1 MVKSSRSVL
10 SVSIISALAFVGS
23 PGYAAEKDA
32 KETGVGTLETIVVTA
47 QKRAQTTIDV
57 PQSVTVVSGET
68 LEQLHA
74 ASFSDYLKLVP
85 GLQLVQTTPGGGTLV
100 LRGINTGGVAS
111 TVGVYLDETPFGSSS
126 GLVNA
131 AILAGDFDTFD
142 VARVEVLRGPQGS
155 LYGASALG
163 GVLKFVTN
171 LPETDKVVVRARA
184 GAASTEGGHISYLT
198 NVLLNTPISDTLAFR
213 VSGSNRKYGGFID
226 SIGTGGSDQQKD
238 INDSRNYGGRA
249 SLLFAPNKDFSV
261 RLSAMLQNFKANAPS
276 VVESDPDTLA
286 TLYGSPTLSQFVP
299 THQDVSYRVYNGTA
313 NWGLGFA
320 NLTSSTSYSTQK
332 QTIQRDLTV
341 NLSPLIAAVFK
352 TPNELYLGQN
362 TDSKKFTQEVR
373 LTSSQPGFIDWLV
386 GGYYTKE
393 DGLIRQQFIAVAPN
407 TLTPITTLPLLALV
421 NLSSKY
427 KEIAAFGNATAHM
440 NDRVDVDVG
449 GRYSRNNQDAVQ
461 AGDGALAGGK
471 TENKANST
479 ENVFTYSVAP
489 KYKFGKD
496 AAIYARVAKGFRP
509 GGPNVLPPNA
519 PAGTPATYQSDT
531 VLSYEVGAKTQSRDG
546 VFAFDVAA
554 FHIDWKDIQLL
565 AVVNGFGVN
574 TNGVSATSDGVEFSA
589 TLRPVRGL
597 SVAVNGAYSNARLE
611 GSTSPLVGGVK
622 GDKLPFS
629 PKYSLGVNSD
639 YRWRVGDTTG
649 AYVGGSVRHLSEQS
663 GAFDAT
669 FRTANGRQRL
679 LPSYNVVDLRAGLE
693 FTKFTIEAYAK
704 NVNNSDGKTS
714 TSGVKANGFNIYPN
728 GAIATGIIT
737 PRTIGLTLTLEY

>member
-10 SVSIISALAFVGS
+10 SMSIMSALAFAGS
-23 PGYAAEKDA
+23 PGYAAEK
-32 KETGVGTLETIVVTA
+32 ETPVGTMETIIVTS
-47 QKRAQTTIDV
+47 QKREQTTIDV
-57 PQSVTVVSGET
+57 PQSITVVSGET
-68 LEQLHA
+68 LEQQHA
-74 ASFSDYLKLVP
+74 VSFSDYLKLVP
-85 GLQLVQTTPGGGTLV
+85 GLQLVQSTPGAGRLV

-111 TVGVYLDETPFGSSS
+111 TVAVYLDETPFGSSS
-126 GLVNA
+126 GLVNGA
-131 AILAGDFDTFD
+131 VLAGDFDTFD

-171 LPETDKVVVRARA
+171 APETGRFLVRARA
-184 GAASTEGGHISYLT
+184 GAASTDGGRISSLT

-213 VSGSNRKYGGFID
+213 VSGSYRKYGGFID
-226 SIGTGGSDQQKD
+226 SIGTSGSDQQND

-249 SLLFAPNKDFSV
+249 SLLFAPNKDFSI
-261 RLSAMLQNFKANAPS
+261 RLSAMLQNFETNAPGI
-276 VVESDPDTLA
+276 VESDPNTLA
-286 TLYGSPTLSQFVP
+286 TLYGRPTLSQFVP
-299 THQDVSYRVYNGTA
+299 PQRDVNYRVYNGTA

-332 QTIQRDLTV
+332 QTIRDDLTV
-341 NLSPLIAAVFK
+341 NLSPLIASVFK

-393 DGLIRQQFIAVAPN
+393 DGLILQKFIAVAPN
-407 TLTPITTLPLLALV
+407 TLTPITTLPLLALA

-427 KEIAAFGNATAHM
+427 KENAAFGNATVHM

-461 AGDGALAGGK
+461 ASDGALAGGK
-471 TENKANST
+471 TENKATST

-489 KYKFGKD
+489 KLKFGKE

-509 GGPNVLPPNA
+509 GGPNVLPPSA
-519 PAGTPATYQSDT
+519 PAGTPATYKSDT
-531 VLSYEVGAKTQSRDG
+531 VLSYEIGAKTQTRDG

-597 SVAVNGAYSNARLE
+597 SIGVNGAYSNARLE

-639 YRWRVGDTTG
+639 YRWKVGDTTS
-649 AYVGGSVRHLSEQS
+649 AYVGGSLRHLSEQS

-679 LPSYNVVDLRAGLE
+679 LPSYNVLDIRAGLE
-693 FTKFTIEAYAK
+693 FTKFSIEAYAK
-704 NVNNSDGKTS
+704 NLNNSDGKTS

-728 GAIATGIIT
+728 GAITTGVIT
-737 PRTIGLTLTLEY
+737 PRTIGLTLTVEF

>member
-10 SVSIISALAFVGS
+10 SMSIMSALAFAGS
-23 PGYAAEKDA
+23 PGYAAEKEA
-32 KETGVGTLETIVVTA
+32 GVETIERITVTA
-47 QKRAQTTIDV
+47 QKREQTTIDV
-57 PQSVTVVSGET
+57 PLSITVVSGET
-68 LEQLHA
+68 LEQQHA

-85 GLQLVQTTPGGGTLV
+85 GLQLVQSTPGAGRLV

-111 TVGVYLDETPFGSSS
+111 TVGVYLDDTPFGSSS
-126 GLVNA
+126 GLVNGGV
-131 AILAGDFDTFD
+131 LAGDFDTFD
-142 VARVEVLRGPQGS
+142 VSRVEVLRGPQGS
-155 LYGASALG
+155 LYGASAMG

-171 LPETDKVVVRARA
+171 APEMDKVLVRARA
-184 GAASTEGGHISYLT
+184 GTASTEGGHVSYLT

-213 VSGSNRKYGGFID
+213 ISGSYRKYGGFID

-249 SLLFAPNKDFSV
+249 SLLFAPNKEFSI
-261 RLSAMLQNFKANAPS
+261 RLSAMLQEFKTSAPS
-276 VVESDPDTLA
+276 IVESDADTLA
-286 TLYGSPTLSQFVP
+286 TLYGHPTLSQFVP
-299 THQDVSYRVYNGTA
+299 PQRDVNYRVYNGTA
-313 NWGLGFA
+313 NWGLNFA

-332 QTIQRDLTV
+332 QTIRDDATV
-341 NLSPLIAAVFK
+341 NLSPLIAAVFR

-362 TDSKKFTQEVR
+362 TNLKKLTQEVR
-373 LTSSQPGFIDWLV
+373 LTSSQPGFVDWLV
-386 GGYYTKE
+386 GGYYNHE
-393 DGLIRQQFIAVAPN
+393 DGLIRQEFIAVTPN
-407 TLTPITTLPLLALV
+407 TLTPITALPLLAQV
-421 NLSSKY
+421 NLTSKY
-427 KEIAAFGNATAHM
+427 KEIAGFGNATLHM
-440 NDRVDVDVG
+440 SDSVDVDVG
-449 GRYSRNNQDAVQ
+449 GRYSRNNQNAVQ

-519 PAGTPATYQSDT
+519 PAGTPATYQSDS

-546 VFAFDVAA
+546 VFAIDVAA

-574 TNGVSATSDGVEFSA
+574 TNGVSATSDGVEFTA
-589 TLRPVRGL
+589 TLRPFRGL
-597 SVAVNGAYSNARLE
+597 SVAFNGAYSNARLE

-629 PKYSLGVNSD
+629 PKFSLGLNSD

-669 FRTANGRQRL
+669 FRTANGRQRR
-679 LPSYNVVDLRAGLE
+679 LPSYNVLDLRAGLE
-693 FTKFTIEAYAK
+693 FSKFSIEAYAK
-704 NVNNSDGKTS
+704 NLNNSNGKTS
-714 TSGVKANGFNIYPN
+714 NTSVKANGFNLYPN

-737 PRTIGLTLTLEY
+737 PRTIGLTLTVEY

>member
-1 MVKSSRSVL
+1 MMKSSRSVL
-10 SVSIISALAFVGS
+10 SMSVMWALGLAGS
-23 PGYAAEKDA
+23 PGYAAEKEKSA
-32 KETGVGTLETIVVTA
+32 ETLETIIVTA
-47 QKRAQTTIDV
+47 QKREQTTIDV
-57 PQSVTVVSGET
+57 PQSITVVSGET
-68 LEQLHA
+68 LEQQHA

-85 GLQLVQTTPGGGTLV
+85 GLQLVQSAPGAGRLV

-111 TVGVYLDETPFGSSS
+111 TVAVYLDETPFGSSS
-126 GLVNA
+126 GLVNGA
-131 AILAGDFDTFD
+131 VLAGDFDTFD
-142 VARVEVLRGPQGS
+142 VSRVEVLRGPQGS

-171 LPETDKVVVRARA
+171 APETDRFVARART
-184 GAASTEGGHISYLT
+184 GAALTYGGHTSYLT
-198 NVLLNTPISDTLAFR
+198 NVLLNTPISDTVAFR
-213 VSGSNRKYGGFID
+213 LSGAYRKYGGFID
-226 SIGTGGSDQQKD
+226 SIGTSGSDQQKD

-249 SLLFAPNKDFSV
+249 SLLFAPNKEFSI
-261 RLSAMLQNFKANAPS
+261 RLSAMLQNFETNAPGI
-276 VVESDPDTLA
+276 VESDPNTLA
-286 TLYGSPTLSQFVP
+286 TLYGRPTLSQFVP
-299 THQDVSYRVYNGTA
+299 PQRDVKYRVYNGTA

-332 QTIQRDLTV
+332 QTIRDDLTV

-352 TPNELYLGQN
+352 TPNELFLGQN

-393 DGLIRQQFIAVAPN
+393 DGLILQQFIAVAPN
-407 TLTPITTLPLLALV
+407 TLTPITTLPLLALA

-427 KEIAAFGNATAHM
+427 KEIAAFGNATVHM
-440 NDRVDVDVG
+440 SERVDIDVG

-461 AGDGALAGGK
+461 ASDGALAGGK
-471 TENKANST
+471 TENKATST

-489 KYKFGKD
+489 KYKFGKE

-519 PAGTPATYQSDT
+519 PAGTPATYKSDT

-546 VFAFDVAA
+546 VLAFDVAA

-597 SVAVNGAYSNARLE
+597 SIALNGAYSNARLE

-629 PKYSLGVNSD
+629 PKYSLGFNSD
-639 YRWRVGDTTG
+639 YRWRIGDTTG
-649 AYVGGSVRHLSEQS
+649 AYVGGSLRHLSEQS

-679 LPSYNVVDLRAGLE
+679 LPSYNVLDLRAGLE
-693 FTKFTIEAYAK
+693 FTKFSIEAYAK
-704 NVNNSDGKTS
+704 NVNNSNGKTS

-737 PRTIGLTLTLEY
+737 PRTIGLTLTVEY

>member
-10 SVSIISALAFVGS
+10 SMSIMSALAFAGS
-23 PGYAAEKDA
+23 PGYAAEK
-32 KETGVGTLETIVVTA
+32 ETPVGTMETIIVTS
-47 QKRAQTTIDV
+47 QKREQTTIDV
-57 PQSVTVVSGET
+57 PQSITVVSGET
-68 LEQLHA
+68 LEQQHA
-74 ASFSDYLKLVP
+74 VSFSDYLKLVP
-85 GLQLVQTTPGGGTLV
+85 GLQLVQSTPGAGRLV

-111 TVGVYLDETPFGSSS
+111 TVAVYLDETPFGSSS
-126 GLVNA
+126 GLVNGA
-131 AILAGDFDTFD
+131 VLAGDFDTFD

-171 LPETDKVVVRARA
+171 APETGRFLVRARA
-184 GAASTEGGHISYLT
+184 GAASTDGGRISSLT

-213 VSGSNRKYGGFID
+213 VSGSYRKYGGFID
-226 SIGTGGSDQQKD
+226 SIGTSGSDQQND

-249 SLLFAPNKDFSV
+249 SLLFAPNKDFSI
-261 RLSAMLQNFKANAPS
+261 RLSAMLQNFETNAPGI
-276 VVESDPDTLA
+276 VESDPNTLA
-286 TLYGSPTLSQFVP
+286 TLYGRPTLSQFVP
-299 THQDVSYRVYNGTA
+299 PQRDVNYRVYNGTA

-332 QTIQRDLTV
+332 QTIRDDLTV
-341 NLSPLIAAVFK
+341 NLSPLIASVFK

-393 DGLIRQQFIAVAPN
+393 DGLILQKFIAVAPN
-407 TLTPITTLPLLALV
+407 TLTPITTLPLLALA

-427 KEIAAFGNATAHM
+427 KENAAFGNATVHM

-461 AGDGALAGGK
+461 ASDGALAGGK
-471 TENKANST
+471 TENKATST

-489 KYKFGKD
+489 KLKFGKE

-509 GGPNVLPPNA
+509 GGPNVLPPSA
-519 PAGTPATYQSDT
+519 PAGTPATYKSDT
-531 VLSYEVGAKTQSRDG
+531 VLSYEIGAKTQTRDG

-597 SVAVNGAYSNARLE
+597 SIGVNGAYSNARLE

-639 YRWRVGDTTG
+639 YRWKVGDTTS
-649 AYVGGSVRHLSEQS
+649 AYVGGSLRHLSEQS

-679 LPSYNVVDLRAGLE
+679 LPSYNVLDIRAGLE
-693 FTKFTIEAYAK
+693 FTKFSIEAYAK
-704 NVNNSDGKTS
+704 NLNNSDGKTS

-737 PRTIGLTLTLEY
+737 PRTMGLTLTVEF

>member
-10 SVSIISALAFVGS
+10 SMSIMSALALAGS
-23 PGYAAEKDA
+23 PGYAAEK
-32 KETGVGTLETIVVTA
+32 ETPVGTMETIIVTS
-47 QKRAQTTIDV
+47 QKREQTTIDV
-57 PQSVTVVSGET
+57 PQSITVVSGET
-68 LEQLHA
+68 LEQQHA
-74 ASFSDYLKLVP
+74 VSFSDYLKLVP
-85 GLQLVQTTPGGGTLV
+85 GLQLVQSTPGAGRLV

-111 TVGVYLDETPFGSSS
+111 TVAVYLDETPFGSSS
-126 GLVNA
+126 GLVNGA
-131 AILAGDFDTFD
+131 VLAGDFDTFD

-171 LPETDKVVVRARA
+171 APETGRFLVRARA
-184 GAASTEGGHISYLT
+184 GVASTDGGRISNLT
-198 NVLLNTPISDTLAFR
+198 NVLLNTPINDTLAFR
-213 VSGSNRKYGGFID
+213 LSGSYRKYGGFID
-226 SIGTGGSDQQKD
+226 SIGTSGSDQQND

-249 SLLFAPNKDFSV
+249 SLLFAPNKDFSI
-261 RLSAMLQNFKANAPS
+261 RLSAMLQNFETNAPS
-276 VVESDPDTLA
+276 IVESDPNTLA
-286 TLYGSPTLSQFVP
+286 TLYGRPTLSQFVP
-299 THQDVSYRVYNGTA
+299 PQRDVNYRVYNGTA

-332 QTIQRDLTV
+332 QTIRDDLTV
-341 NLSPLIAAVFK
+341 NLSPLIASVFK
-352 TPNELYLGQN
+352 TPNELFLGQN

-393 DGLIRQQFIAVAPN
+393 DGLILQKFIAVAPN
-407 TLTPITTLPLLALV
+407 TLTPITALPLLALA
-421 NLSSKY
+421 NLSSTY
-427 KEIAAFGNATAHM
+427 KETAVFGNATAHM

-461 AGDGALAGGK
+461 ASDGALAGGK

-489 KYKFGKD
+489 KYKFGKE

-519 PAGTPATYQSDT
+519 PAGTPATYKSDT

-629 PKYSLGVNSD
+629 PKYSVGVNSD

-649 AYVGGSVRHLSEQS
+649 AYVGGSLRHLSEQS

-679 LPSYNVVDLRAGLE
+679 LPSYNVLDLRAGLE
-693 FTKFTIEAYAK
+693 FTKFSIEAYAK
-704 NVNNSDGKTS
+704 NVNNSNGKTS

-728 GAIATGIIT
+728 GAIATGVIT
-737 PRTIGLTLTLEY
+737 PRTIGLTLTVEY